1 VAAHCLGT
9 EGIAR
14 AVEAGADTVE
24 HCAWL
29 AEDGDEVAFDEGVA
43 RQMAAQGTYCNMA
56 AQPNRTLAEKPLNQ
70 PLTPPERRQLEALHV
85 RWQSFRRGIELGV
98 PSFFSTDAI
107 YGQWDDGCAD
117 LPWLLTLI
125 AERSGIATADAL
137 RMVTAIPAQA
147 LGLDDQVGTLAPG
160 RLADLLVVRGNPLA
174 RIRDV
179 HQVTAVYQSGQL
191 AYSRP
196 DGIR

>member
-1 VAAHCLGT
+1 MAAAQELALVTGASS
-9 EGIAR
+9 GI
-14 AVEAGADTVE
+14 GAE
-24 HCAWL
+24 L
-29 AEDGDEVAFDEGVA
+29 A

-70 PLTPPERRQLEALHV
+70 PLAPPERRQLETLHV
-85 RWQSFRRGIELGV
+85 RWQSFRRGVELGV

-107 YGQWDDGCAD
+107 YGQWEDECTD
-117 LPWLLTLI
+117 LPWLLTLLV
-125 AERSGIATADAL
+125 ERGGLTGADAL

-147 LGLDDQVGTLAPG
+147 LGLGEQVGTLAAG

-179 HQVTAVYQSGQL
+179 HQVIAVYKSGRL
-191 AYSRP
+191 AHSRP
-196 DGIR
+196 EGIQ